1 MCWSVRWS
9 VGWWSFFGSLATP
22 YFLSTLKAT
31 ATASHLLAL
40 FLLSFLSRLILS
52 SPLMDLCRSRADV
65 EKTFCLRLPD
75 LISQTTFRFL
85 ISKLYTHEKYCISLA
100 ISKYTILPPIGNI
113 AGKLITFNKNRQT
126 TIEDPHNF

>member
-31 ATASHLLAL
+31 ASHLL

-126 TIEDPHNF
+126 TVADPHNF